1 MKKKDYTL
9 NFVLLPLVKEKGAQ
23 PRSESIIKRNNKK
36 VVKDPIHK

>member
-23 PRSESIIKRNNKK
+23 PRSESIIRNKK
-36 VVKDPIHK
+36 VVKNPIHK